1 MQGKTSDI
9 DFKKIEEFVKSLGAY
24 SLLKSTS
31 QLSVQETEVKIEVE
45 NMDKLEEE
53 IIAKYASQEKSN
65 FEPFILPLVN
75 SLSIE
80 KQEDETSTT
89 FNSRLFSEINKL
101 LEVEI

>member
-1 MQGKTSDI
+1 
-9 DFKKIEEFVKSLGAY
+9 
-24 SLLKSTS
+24 
-31 QLSVQETEVKIEVE
+31 VE